1 MYMTTRHLLEAAS
14 LAATKP
20 SKDGS
25 WAVRLISEG
34 KGSSGV
40 YTRELLE
47 DYFHVFDDVLS
58 FVNHPSGSPTDRN
71 FTEIAGRIKKGS
83 VKFTV
88 EEDGTA
94 AIYGD
99 YLPDP
104 QYAEKL
110 ERYRDKLGL
119 SIFIS
124 GSGYVEESTGDF
136 MVESFEDDDPFK
148 SVDIVHAPGR
158 GGRFLESMTPI
169 YSARVEEENPGSR
182 QVNQN
187 KETKMDQ
194 EMKDAFAAL
203 TTLLTPLVTAKE
215 ATDAAEA
222 QVKADEAAVTT
233 AVEGYDAAIK
243 AIDAAELL
251 PVQVESLRSAA
262 KAGQD
267 VAPLIEE
274 AKAVKDAAV
283 KAVQESAESADVQGR
298 VIGGADKGFSLA
310 TIAEAK

>member
-1 MYMTTRHLLEAAS
+1 MTKRHLLEAAS

-20 SKDGS
+20 SEDGS

-34 KGSSGV
+34 RGSSGI

-47 DYFHVFDDVLS
+47 NYYHVFDDVLS

-88 EEDGTA
+88 EEDGTG

-169 YSARVEEENPGSR
+169 YSARVEEEKPTVTVAEEKRNKKMELEEKVDKALGILASLVAEKAEKAVETA
-182 QVNQN
+182 QV
-187 KETKMDQ
+187 
-194 EMKDAFAAL
+194 
-203 TTLLTPLVTAKE
+203 E
-215 ATDAAEA
+215 ADAEA
-222 QVKADEAAVTT
+222 AKT
-233 AVEGYDAAIK
+233 AVEHYA
-243 AIDAAELL
+243 
-251 PVQVESLRSAA
+251 
-262 KAGQD
+262 
-267 VAPLIEE
+267 
-274 AKAVKDAAV
+274 AAV
-283 KAVQESAESADVQGR
+283 KAVDAAELFEEQRGEILAVASEGKDVTSLIESAKRVKEAAIKAVTESAQVVEGR
-298 VIGGADKGFSLA
+298 VIGGADKPFSLA